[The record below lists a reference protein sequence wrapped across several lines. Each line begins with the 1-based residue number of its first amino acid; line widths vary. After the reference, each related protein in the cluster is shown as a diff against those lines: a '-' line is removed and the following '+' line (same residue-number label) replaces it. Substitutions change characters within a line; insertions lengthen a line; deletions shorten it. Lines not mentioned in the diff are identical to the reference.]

1 MYNSGIG
8 TPYWF
13 EWEIGILEC
22 LNMLQDTS
30 IESVILQSTDFQALD
45 DVVVNYS
52 DKSILNIQ
60 VKHTDEDANFTY
72 SFLASGKKP
81 LLNALAL
88 EWKNN
93 KDNYNFKGIQIVTN
107 KKWGPQEI
115 DGKCSM
121 DDFISTVFPCLQ
133 DNYNYTSAKPNEQ
146 KAIEWYR
153 ENLEINLDSNEAA
166 CFTKI
171 FSFRKES
178 CLADVEEKIRVKI
191 GEILGTDNSDAID
204 FCLNSL
210 LSKLNIWAT
219 SRREKQEIT
228 RENVYGALCY
238 TEPDVPSYEL
248 CPEKPILPS
257 RQRFGETF
265 IDDIKKNSNHI
276 IFLEG
281 LPGCG
286 KTNFISYLSQMNE
299 SIVDFRFYTYLPVNK
314 VDGSYSDDEGF
325 YLGNILWRSIL
336 VQLKKKF
343 EENNLLSVV
352 KFPLIYQFMSVSE
365 MRETVIHFLPEY
377 AKCIGR
383 PCYFF
388 IDGLDHAARS
398 KDARNSFLSQL
409 PRPEEIGDDFYFVL
423 VGQPINDGYPSWMKD
438 NKGITYYSM
447 PALDT
452 DDVVILLEQS
462 GVAENTVDMENLA
475 KTVISVIGNNVLNI
489 IFAILELKKMVLP
502 LSFEAIEKE
511 LNSRFLNKQIDK
523 YYEWIISSQE
533 KSLLLYKIEAIMA
546 FSSKRINAYDVAQM
560 CGVEHDE
567 AAFVLNGLYP
577 IIVCEGDRYFAFH
590 NDVRLFLQNAI
601 IHNSNIKGITESIIN
616 RIKQDRELWK
626 YRYDISFNLLV
637 SCKATDEVLKLID
650 VEYVMDSALYGISF
664 DRILQQ
670 FILAHQLPM
679 DNLEEVCIHSSAV
692 SLCLAQYANCIQ
704 YYAKESDYFEAQSI
718 NKKTKA
724 EKYCLNVK
732 NDIEQII
739 LDIDFAAKAGFERGH
754 KLFDEYLSGY
764 NIEELLS
771 GELKKE
777 TLVKAGYIYR
787 CYGADY
793 MEALTGNSN
802 DYVYFVD
809 GWLDASVCLTSKE
822 DIRQTF
828 TFKWYNPDSL
838 YEYIHQIAEEKNLE
852 KESFDE
858 LLDILLGMCAPIEII
873 IEICTYG
880 LLNSY
885 KCEAGIEYVSNHLND
900 IKKIDSNYKYEDLRI
915 ISLIKAKL
923 CLFGRIE
930 EALIEKCYKEILNLT
945 HNGESQ
951 RGYKPALAQYD
962 IAKHVSEQF
971 YSSDRKEV
979 LSKDDIFS
987 LMYFA
992 DKYGPGS
999 VNDCNG
1005 YTVMRFLRK
1014 VLVSF
1019 SEHNPKAGII
1029 DTICK
1034 AVVQCLEWEKT
1045 RFVPEFNK
1053 LFCISNAHAEFLK
1066 VAEYWCGIDG
1076 VAWKSEYDEMEDFCK
1091 YIIPALEYFGEKN
1104 FIEEIREKQKYK
1116 MFGYV
1121 GRKDYSLNGLL
1132 DCYKKLPLNEEKLCC
1147 YGMRLFSVSNLADS
1161 IGDNRFS
1168 SEVDRELLEDAVKL
1182 GYKYCNALFELKNH
1196 PKDLVYWRM
1205 KVLDSLYCNIDL
1217 ISGDSELLALY
1228 KLTNSWIKV
1237 NIENDRE
1244 YNRLETLKSYNY
1256 EIISRISSHEIREKL
1271 MAKGLYDKAEQ
1282 KDFSVETGR
1291 DYNLEIINLLKE
1303 DGYNEKAEGVIITQI
1318 EKREIGLHK
1327 LIMEA
1332 GDIIAPKHM
1341 EEYVNRCVV
1350 KFILSESKY
1359 GYIGSGI
1366 SDVFERY
1373 YEMFNDDTWILLFE
1387 NIVTRFAE
1395 SDYGTIASL
1404 WGDFTIFSIHYL
1416 SRRDKDK
1423 IKALFDCLC
1432 KTHESLSSANGRVKI
1447 KEEKLILDE
1456 NITSLSDMVNF
1467 QLNI

>member
-1 MYNSGIG
+1 MKHK
-8 TPYWF
+8 
-13 EWEIGILEC
+13 
-22 LNMLQDTS
+22 
-30 IESVILQSTDFQALD
+30 VSTKRL
-45 DVVVNYS
+45 
-52 DKSILNIQ
+52 K
-60 VKHTDEDANFTY
+60 
-72 SFLASGKKP
+72 
-81 LLNALAL
+81 
-88 EWKNN
+88 
-93 KDNYNFKGIQIVTN
+93 
-107 KKWGPQEI
+107 
-115 DGKCSM
+115 
-121 DDFISTVFPCLQ
+121 
-133 DNYNYTSAKPNEQ
+133 
-146 KAIEWYR
+146 
-153 ENLEINLDSNEAA
+153 
-166 CFTKI
+166 
-171 FSFRKES
+171 RK
-178 CLADVEEKIRVKI
+178 
-191 GEILGTDNSDAID
+191 
-204 FCLNSL
+204 
-210 LSKLNIWAT
+210 
-219 SRREKQEIT
+219 
-228 RENVYGALCY
+228 
-238 TEPDVPSYEL
+238 
-248 CPEKPILPS
+248 
-257 RQRFGETF
+257 
-265 IDDIKKNSNHI
+265 
-276 IFLEG
+276 
-281 LPGCG
+281 
-286 KTNFISYLSQMNE
+286 
-299 SIVDFRFYTYLPVNK
+299 
-314 VDGSYSDDEGF
+314 
-325 YLGNILWRSIL
+325 
-336 VQLKKKF
+336 
-343 EENNLLSVV
+343 
-352 KFPLIYQFMSVSE
+352 
-365 MRETVIHFLPEY
+365 
-377 AKCIGR
+377 
-383 PCYFF
+383 
-388 IDGLDHAARS
+388 
-398 KDARNSFLSQL
+398 
-409 PRPEEIGDDFYFVL
+409 
-423 VGQPINDGYPSWMKD
+423 
-438 NKGITYYSM
+438 
-447 PALDT
+447 
-452 DDVVILLEQS
+452 
-462 GVAENTVDMENLA
+462 
-475 KTVISVIGNNVLNI
+475 
-489 IFAILELKKMVLP
+489 
-502 LSFEAIEKE
+502 
-511 LNSRFLNKQIDK
+511 
-523 YYEWIISSQE
+523 
-533 KSLLLYKIEAIMA
+533 
-546 FSSKRINAYDVAQM
+546 
-560 CGVEHDE
+560 
-567 AAFVLNGLYP
+567 
-577 IIVCEGDRYFAFH
+577 
-590 NDVRLFLQNAI
+590 
-601 IHNSNIKGITESIIN
+601 
-616 RIKQDRELWK
+616 
-626 YRYDISFNLLV
+626 
-637 SCKATDEVLKLID
+637 
-650 VEYVMDSALYGISF
+650 
-664 DRILQQ
+664 
-670 FILAHQLPM
+670 
-679 DNLEEVCIHSSAV
+679 
-692 SLCLAQYANCIQ
+692 
-704 YYAKESDYFEAQSI
+704 
-718 NKKTKA
+718 
-724 EKYCLNVK
+724 KYCLNVK

-764 NIEELLS
+764 NIEALLS
-771 GELKKE
+771 GELNKE
-777 TLVKAGYIYR
+777 TLVKAGYIFR

-793 MEALTGNSN
+793 MDALTGNSN

-809 GWLDASVCLTSKE
+809 GWLDASVSLTSKE

-838 YEYIHQIAEEKNLE
+838 YAYIHQITEEKNLE

-858 LLDILLGMCAPIEII
+858 LLNILLGMSASIEII

-885 KCEAGIEYVSNHLND
+885 KCEAGIEYIGNHLSD
-900 IKKIDSNYKYEDLRI
+900 IIKIDRDYKYEDLRI
-915 ISLIKAKL
+915 ISLIKANL

-930 EALIEKCYKEILNLT
+930 ESLVEKCYKEILNLT

-992 DKYGPGS
+992 DKYGSGS

-1005 YTVMRFLRK
+1005 YTVIRFLRK
-1014 VLVSF
+1014 VLVSY
-1019 SEHNPKAGII
+1019 SEHNPKAGIT

-1034 AVVQCLEWEKT
+1034 AVVQCLEWEKA

-1121 GRKDYSLNGLL
+1121 GSKDYSLNGLL

-1256 EIISRISSHEIREKL
+1256 EIISRISSPEIREKL

-1291 DYNLEIINLLKE
+1291 NYNLEIINLLKE
-1303 DGYNEKAEGVIITQI
+1303 DGYNEKAEGVILTQI

>member
-81 LLNALAL
+81 LLNELAL

-107 KKWGPQEI
+107 KKWGPQET

-121 DDFISTVFPCLQ
+121 DDFISKVFPCLQ

-560 CGVEHDE
+560 CGVGHDE

-670 FILAHQLPM
+670 FILVHQLPM

-764 NIEELLS
+764 NIEALLS
-771 GELKKE
+771 GELNKE
-777 TLVKAGYIYR
+777 TLVKAGYIFR

-793 MEALTGNSN
+793 MDALTGNSN

-809 GWLDASVCLTSKE
+809 GWLDASVSITSKE

-838 YEYIHQIAEEKNLE
+838 YAYIHQITEEKNLE

-858 LLDILLGMCAPIEII
+858 LLNILLGMSASIEII

-885 KCEAGIEYVSNHLND
+885 KCEAGIEYIGNHLSD
-900 IKKIDSNYKYEDLRI
+900 IIKIDRDYKYEDLRI
-915 ISLIKAKL
+915 ISLIKANL

-930 EALIEKCYKEILNLT
+930 ESLVEKCYKEILNLT

-971 YSSDRKEV
+971 YSVDRNDV

-987 LMYFA
+987 LIYFA
-992 DKYGPGS
+992 D
-999 VNDCNG
+999 
-1005 YTVMRFLRK
+1005 
-1014 VLVSF
+1014 
-1019 SEHNPKAGII
+1019 
-1029 DTICK
+1029 
-1034 AVVQCLEWEKT
+1034 
-1045 RFVPEFNK
+1045 
-1053 LFCISNAHAEFLK
+1053 
-1066 VAEYWCGIDG
+1066 
-1076 VAWKSEYDEMEDFCK
+1076 
-1091 YIIPALEYFGEKN
+1091 
-1104 FIEEIREKQKYK
+1104 
-1116 MFGYV
+1116 
-1121 GRKDYSLNGLL
+1121 
-1132 DCYKKLPLNEEKLCC
+1132 NEEKLCC
-1147 YGMRLFSVSNLADS
+1147 YGMRLFYVSNLADS

-1182 GYKYCNALFELKNH
+1182 GYKYCNALFELKNT

-1217 ISGDSELLALY
+1217 ISDDSELIALY
-1228 KLTNSWIKV
+1228 RLTNSWIKEY
-1237 NIENDRE
+1237 IENDRE
-1244 YNRLETLKSYNY
+1244 YNRLETLRSYNY
-1256 EIISRISSHEIREKL
+1256 EIISRISSSEIREKL
-1271 MAKGLYDKAEQ
+1271 MAKGLYDKAEH

-1303 DGYNEKAEGVIITQI
+1303 DGYNEKAEGVILTQI
-1318 EKREIGLHK
+1318 DKREIGLHK

-1332 GDIIAPKHM
+1332 GDIIAQKHM

-1373 YEMFNDDTWILLFE
+1373 YEMFNDNTWNLLFE

-1395 SDYGTIASL
+1395 SDYGIIASL
-1404 WGDFTIFSIHYL
+1404 WGDFTIFSIYYL
-1416 SRRDKDK
+1416 SRIDKDK

>member
-22 LNMLQDTS
+22 LNMLQDSS
-30 IESVILQSTDFQALD
+30 IESVVLQSTDFQALD
-45 DVVVNYS
+45 DVVVNYI

-60 VKHTDEDANFTY
+60 VKHTDVDNNFTY
-72 SFLASGKKP
+72 SFLSSSEKS
-81 LLNALAL
+81 LLNELSL

-93 KDNYNFKGIQIVTN
+93 KNDYNFRGIQIVTN
-107 KKWGPQEI
+107 KKWGTQKT

-121 DDFISTVFPCLQ
+121 DDFISKVFPHLQ
-133 DNYNYTSAKPNEQ
+133 DDYNYMSTDSYEQ
-146 KAIEWYR
+146 NAIEWYR
-153 ENLEINLDSNEAA
+153 KNLEIKLNQQEAA

-178 CLADVEEKIRVKI
+178 CLADVEEKIRLKI
-191 GEILGTDNSDAID
+191 GEILGTDNSDAIE
-204 FCLNSL
+204 FCLNNL
-210 LSKLNIWAT
+210 LAKLNIWAT
-219 SRREKQEIT
+219 SKREKQEIT

-238 TEPDVPSYEL
+238 TDPDIPSYEIS
-248 CPEKPILPS
+248 PEKPILPS
-257 RQRFGETF
+257 RLRFAETF
-265 IDDIKKNSNHI
+265 IDSIKKNSNHI

-286 KTNFISYLSQMNE
+286 KTNFVSYLSQMNE

-336 VQLKKKF
+336 VQLKKKL
-343 EENNLLSVV
+343 EEKNLLSVV
-352 KFPLIYQFMSVSE
+352 NFPLIYQFMSVSE

-398 KDARNSFLSQL
+398 KDARNPFLSQL
-409 PRPEEIGDDFYFVL
+409 PRPEEIGGDFYFVL
-423 VGQPINDGYPSWMKD
+423 VGQPINEGYPSWMKD
-438 NKGITYYSM
+438 NKSISYYNM

-462 GVAENTVDMENLA
+462 GVVESTVDLENLA

-489 IFAILELKKMVLP
+489 MFAILELEKMVLP
-502 LSFEAIEKE
+502 LSFETIERE

-523 YYEWIISSQE
+523 YYEWIIGSQE
-533 KSLLLYKIEAIMA
+533 KSLLFYKIEAIMA
-546 FSSKRINAYDVAQM
+546 FSSKRVDSYDIAQM
-560 CGVEHDE
+560 CGGEHDE
-567 AAFVLNGLYP
+567 VTFILNGLYP
-577 IIVCEGDRYFAFH
+577 IIVCEGDEYFVFH
-590 NDVRLFLQNAI
+590 NDVRLFLQNEI
-601 IHNSNIKGITESIIN
+601 IHNSNIKGITESIIK
-616 RIKQDRELWK
+616 RIQQDRKLWK
-626 YRYDISFNLLV
+626 YRYDVSFNLLI
-637 SCKATDEVLKLID
+637 SCKNTNEVLKLID

-670 FILAHQLPM
+670 FILAHQLPI
-679 DNLEEVCIHSSAV
+679 DNLEEVCMHSSAV

-704 YYAKESDYFEAQSI
+704 YYSKESDYFEEQSI

-724 EKYCLNVK
+724 EKYCLVIEK
-732 NDIEQII
+732 DLEQII
-739 LDIDFAAKAGFERGH
+739 NDISFASKAGFERGH

-764 NIEELLS
+764 SIDKLLK
-771 GELKKE
+771 GKLKRE
-777 TLVKAGYIYR
+777 VLVNAGYIYR
-787 CYGADY
+787 CYGADLVDNITDFSQNY
-793 MEALTGNSN
+793 A
-802 DYVYFVD
+802 DFID
-809 GWLDASVCLTSKE
+809 GWLEAGSRFTSKE
-822 DIRQTF
+822 DINR
-828 TFKWYNPDSL
+828 TFKIRGYHTNSL
-838 YEYIHQIAEEKNLE
+838 YKYICQVAEDKKLDEE
-852 KESFDE
+852 AYRE
-858 LLDILLGMCAPIEII
+858 LLDILLRMSAPIEII

-885 KCEAGIEYVSNHLND
+885 KCEAGIEYIGNHLKD
-900 IKKIDSNYKYEDLRI
+900 IVKIDRDFNYEDLRI
-915 ISLIKAKL
+915 ISLIKANL
-923 CLFGRIE
+923 CLFGRAE
-930 EALIEKCYKEILNLT
+930 ESLIEKCYKEILNLT
-945 HNGESQ
+945 HNGESK
-951 RGYKPALAQYD
+951 RGYKPALEQYD
-962 IAKHVSEQF
+962 IAKHVFEQF
-971 YSSDRKEV
+971 YSPDRNDV

-987 LMYFA
+987 LIYFA
-992 DKYGPGS
+992 DKYGAGS
-999 VNDCNG
+999 VHDCNG
-1005 YTVMRFLRK
+1005 YTVMRFLRQ
-1014 VLVSF
+1014 VLLSF
-1019 SEHNPKAGII
+1019 SEHNPKAEII

-1045 RFVPEFNK
+1045 RFIPEFNK

-1066 VAEYWCGIDG
+1066 VAEYWCGADG
-1076 VAWKSEYDEMEDFCK
+1076 VAWKSEYDEMEDYCK
-1091 YIIPALEYFGEKN
+1091 YIIPALEYFGDNK

-1237 NIENDRE
+1237 YIENDRE
-1244 YNRLETLKSYNY
+1244 YNRLETLKSYNH
-1256 EIISRISSHEIREKL
+1256 EIISRISSPEIREKL
-1271 MAKGLYDKAEQ
+1271 MAKGLYDNAEQ

-1303 DGYNEKAEGVIITQI
+1303 DGYNEKAEGVILTQI

-1332 GDIIAPKHM
+1332 GNIIAPKHM

-1395 SDYGTIASL
+1395 SDYGIIASL
-1404 WGDFTIFSIHYL
+1404 WGDFTIFSIYYL

>member
-1 MYNSGIG
+1 
-8 TPYWF
+8 
-13 EWEIGILEC
+13 
-22 LNMLQDTS
+22 
-30 IESVILQSTDFQALD
+30 
-45 DVVVNYS
+45 
-52 DKSILNIQ
+52 
-60 VKHTDEDANFTY
+60 
-72 SFLASGKKP
+72 
-81 LLNALAL
+81 
-88 EWKNN
+88 
-93 KDNYNFKGIQIVTN
+93 
-107 KKWGPQEI
+107 
-115 DGKCSM
+115 
-121 DDFISTVFPCLQ
+121 
-133 DNYNYTSAKPNEQ
+133 
-146 KAIEWYR
+146 
-153 ENLEINLDSNEAA
+153 
-166 CFTKI
+166 
-171 FSFRKES
+171 
-178 CLADVEEKIRVKI
+178 
-191 GEILGTDNSDAID
+191 
-204 FCLNSL
+204 
-210 LSKLNIWAT
+210 
-219 SRREKQEIT
+219 
-228 RENVYGALCY
+228 
-238 TEPDVPSYEL
+238 
-248 CPEKPILPS
+248 
-257 RQRFGETF
+257 
-265 IDDIKKNSNHI
+265 
-276 IFLEG
+276 
-281 LPGCG
+281 
-286 KTNFISYLSQMNE
+286 
-299 SIVDFRFYTYLPVNK
+299 
-314 VDGSYSDDEGF
+314 
-325 YLGNILWRSIL
+325 
-336 VQLKKKF
+336 
-343 EENNLLSVV
+343 
-352 KFPLIYQFMSVSE
+352 
-365 MRETVIHFLPEY
+365 
-377 AKCIGR
+377 
-383 PCYFF
+383 
-388 IDGLDHAARS
+388 
-398 KDARNSFLSQL
+398 
-409 PRPEEIGDDFYFVL
+409 
-423 VGQPINDGYPSWMKD
+423 
-438 NKGITYYSM
+438 
-447 PALDT
+447 
-452 DDVVILLEQS
+452 
-462 GVAENTVDMENLA
+462 
-475 KTVISVIGNNVLNI
+475 
-489 IFAILELKKMVLP
+489 
-502 LSFEAIEKE
+502 
-511 LNSRFLNKQIDK
+511 
-523 YYEWIISSQE
+523 
-533 KSLLLYKIEAIMA
+533 
-546 FSSKRINAYDVAQM
+546 
-560 CGVEHDE
+560 
-567 AAFVLNGLYP
+567 
-577 IIVCEGDRYFAFH
+577 
-590 NDVRLFLQNAI
+590 
-601 IHNSNIKGITESIIN
+601 
-616 RIKQDRELWK
+616 
-626 YRYDISFNLLV
+626 
-637 SCKATDEVLKLID
+637 
-650 VEYVMDSALYGISF
+650 
-664 DRILQQ
+664 
-670 FILAHQLPM
+670 
-679 DNLEEVCIHSSAV
+679 
-692 SLCLAQYANCIQ
+692 
-704 YYAKESDYFEAQSI
+704 
-718 NKKTKA
+718 
-724 EKYCLNVK
+724 
-732 NDIEQII
+732 
-739 LDIDFAAKAGFERGH
+739 
-754 KLFDEYLSGY
+754 
-764 NIEELLS
+764 
-771 GELKKE
+771 
-777 TLVKAGYIYR
+777 
-787 CYGADY
+787 

-858 LLDILLGMCAPIEII
+858 LLDILLGMSAPIEII

-1019 SEHNPKAGII
+1019 SEHNPKAKII

-1168 SEVDRELLEDAVKL
+1168 SEIDRELLEDAVKL

-1303 DGYNEKAEGVIITQI
+1303 DGYNEKAEGVILTQI